1 MCGCDSCKQTSIN
14 NRLFTLEKRLSRKA
28 AQLAIKETARYL
40 KKLEKAKKKKMAA
53 VEDSDGSNTERED
66 MPEARTETK
75 RGYQRDGENDD
86 GKIFVEV
93 RTPKFGR
100 NTSRELILFC
110 FVRRK
115 TSHAT
120 TTCTQTPSCCRA
132 RRTATAG
139 LCRTQP

>member
-28 AQLAIKETARYL
+28 AQLAIKETVSYL

-53 VEDSDGSNTERED
+53 VEDAEGSNNESGDERVV
-66 MPEARTETK
+66 RKETK
-75 RGYQRDGENDD
+75 RGYQRDGDNDD
-86 GKIFVEV
+86 GKHFVEV

-139 LCRTQP
+139 LCRMLP